1 MNDAEMR
8 EGVGVGETRGMS
20 DSPRQKPRRR
30 RRPMSTARLAVVAR
44 RWGLVALIALTAIG
58 ALVQWLLR

>member
-1 MNDAEMR
+1 
-8 EGVGVGETRGMS
+8 MS
-20 DSPRQKPRRR
+20 ESPRPAPRRRR

-44 RWGLVALIALTAIG
+44 RWGLAALIVLTAIG